1 MRIFH
6 KIQVHIVQKGW
17 AKAMNMFIKFLI
29 AAVFAGTPLLFGTLG
44 EIMNE
49 KAGHLNLG
57 VEGMMAMG
65 ACAGFMA
72 GYLSD
77 SLLIALLAAFGA
89 GMLGALIYAVLTIT
103 FMADQ
108 NVTGLT
114 LTIFGVGLSNFAG
127 EFMLISSPSSSL
139 KLPEQITA
147 QISNVNIPGLSDI
160 PLLGPLLF
168 QYNIFVYLGLV
179 LALICGLYLK
189 HSKTGLNVRAIGEN
203 PGAADAAGIKVTKL
217 KYLNVL
223 IGGGI
228 CGIGGAYCS
237 MIINGGVWMNNP
249 VNGQGWI
256 SVALVIFAVWN
267 PLRAILG
274 SFIFGAFNIL
284 KYYFPKTIITI
295 PNAFYDMLPFVITA
309 LVLVITSIRKSK
321 ENSQPAS
328 CGTNYFREER

>member
-1 MRIFH
+1 MNIFL
-6 KIQVHIVQKGW
+6 
-17 AKAMNMFIKFLI
+17 NFLI
-29 AAVFAGTPLLFGTLG
+29 ASVFAGTPLLFGTLG

-72 GYLSD
+72 GYISNNLAV
-77 SLLIALLAAFGA
+77 ALFAAFVA
-89 GMLGALIYAVLTIT
+89 GMIGALIYAVLTIT

-114 LTIFGVGLSNFAG
+114 LTIFGVGISNFIG
-127 EFMLISSPSSSL
+127 EYMLVNSNTSSL
-139 KLPEQITA
+139 KLPEQITS
-147 QISNVNIPGLSDI
+147 QISNINIPGLSSI
-160 PLLGPLLF
+160 PVAGPLLF
-168 QYNIFVYLGLV
+168 QYNVFVYLGIAVAV
-179 LALICGLYLK
+179 LCGIYLNHTK
-189 HSKTGLNVRAIGEN
+189 LGLNVRAIGEN

-237 MIINGGVWMNNP
+237 MIICGGVWMSNS
-249 VNGQGWI
+249 VNGIGWI
-256 SVALVIFAVWN
+256 AVALVIFASWS
-267 PLRAILG
+267 PTKAIFG
-274 SFIFGAFNIL
+274 SLIFGAFNIL
-284 KYYFPKTIITI
+284 KYYFPKTLFVI

-321 ENSQPAS
+321 ENAQPAS
-328 CGTNYFREER
+328 CGVNYFREER

>member
-1 MRIFH
+1 ML
-6 KIQVHIVQKGW
+6 
-17 AKAMNMFIKFLI
+17 IKFLI
-29 AAVFAGTPLLFGTLG
+29 AAVFAGTPLIFGTVG

-49 KAGHLNLG
+49 RAGLLNLG

-65 ACAGFMA
+65 AVAGFMA
-72 GYLSD
+72 GYFYD
-77 SLLIALLAAFGA
+77 SILIALLAAFLA
-89 GMLGALIYAVLTIT
+89 GVLGALIYAVLTIT
-103 FMADQ
+103 FMANQ

-114 LTIFGVGLSNFAG
+114 LTIFGVGISNFAG
-127 EFMLISSPSSSL
+127 EFMLVNSASSSL
-139 KLPEQITA
+139 KLPEQIA
-147 QISNVNIPGLSDI
+147 SQISNLNIPGLSTI
-160 PLLGPLLF
+160 PVIGPLFF
-168 QYNIFVYLGLV
+168 QYNIFVYLGLFIAV
-179 LALICGLYLK
+179 ICGIYY
-189 HSKTGLNVRAIGEN
+189 SRTKTGLNVRAIGEN

-217 KYLNVL
+217 KYINVL

-256 SVALVIFAVWN
+256 AVALVIFASWR
-267 PLRAILG
+267 PLRAIFG

-284 KYYFPKTIITI
+284 KYYFPKTSFTF
-295 PNAFYDMLPFVITA
+295 PNAFYDMLPFIITA

-328 CGTNYFREER
+328 CGVNYFREER

>member
-1 MRIFH
+1 ML
-6 KIQVHIVQKGW
+6 
-17 AKAMNMFIKFLI
+17 IKFLI
-29 AAVFAGTPLLFGTLG
+29 AAVFAGTPLIFGTVG

-49 KAGHLNLG
+49 RAGLLNLG

-65 ACAGFMA
+65 AVAGFMA
-72 GYLSD
+72 GYFYD
-77 SLLIALLAAFGA
+77 SILIALLAAFLA
-89 GMLGALIYAVLTIT
+89 GVLGALIYAVLTIT
-103 FMADQ
+103 FMANQ

-114 LTIFGVGLSNFAG
+114 LTIFGVGISNFAG
-127 EFMLISSPSSSL
+127 EFMLVNSASSSL

-147 QISNVNIPGLSDI
+147 QISNINIPGLSTI
-160 PLLGPLLF
+160 PVLGPLFF

-179 LALICGLYLK
+179 IAVICGIYYNRTK
-189 HSKTGLNVRAIGEN
+189 IGLNVRAIGEN

-217 KYLNVL
+217 KYINVL

-256 SVALVIFAVWN
+256 AVALVIFASWR
-267 PLRAILG
+267 PLRAIFG

-284 KYYFPKTIITI
+284 KYYFPKTIFTF
-295 PNAFYDMLPFVITA
+295 PNAFYDMLPFIITA

-328 CGTNYFREER
+328 CGVNYFREER

>member
-1 MRIFH
+1 
-6 KIQVHIVQKGW
+6 
-17 AKAMNMFIKFLI
+17 MFIKFLI
-29 AAVFAGTPLLFGTLG
+29 AAVFAGTPLLFGTVG

-72 GYLSD
+72 GFFSNNIY
-77 SLLIALLAAFGA
+77 IALLAAFLA

-103 FMADQ
+103 FMANQ

-114 LTIFGVGLSNFAG
+114 LTIFGVGISNFVG
-127 EFMLISSPSSSL
+127 EFMLVNSASSSL

-147 QISNVNIPGLSDI
+147 QISNINIPGASTI
-160 PLLGPLLF
+160 PVLGPLLF
-168 QYNIFVYLGLV
+168 QYNIFVYLGV
-179 LALICGLYLK
+179 VISIICGIYY
-189 HSKTGLNVRAIGEN
+189 SRTKTGLNVRAIGEN
-203 PGAADAAGIKVTKL
+203 PGTADAAGIKVTKL
-217 KYLNVL
+217 KYINVL

-256 SVALVIFAVWN
+256 SVALVIFATWR

-309 LVLVITSIRKSK
+309 LVLVVTSIRKSK

-328 CGTNYFREER
+328 CGVNYFREER

>member
-1 MRIFH
+1 
-6 KIQVHIVQKGW
+6 
-17 AKAMNMFIKFLI
+17 MNMFIKFLV
-29 AAVFAGTPLLFGTLG
+29 AAVFAGTPLLLGTVG

-72 GYLSD
+72 GFISA
-77 SLLIALLAAFGA
+77 SIIIALLAAFGA

-114 LTIFGVGLSNFAG
+114 LTIFGVGISNFIG
-127 EFMLISSPSSSL
+127 EFMLVHSSSNTL
-139 KLPEQITA
+139 KLPEQITS
-147 QISNVNIPGLSDI
+147 QISNVNIPGLSGI
-160 PLLGPLLF
+160 PVIGPLLF
-168 QYNIFVYLGLV
+168 QYNIFVYLGIV
-179 LALICGLYLK
+179 IAIVCGLYLNRT
-189 HSKTGLNVRAIGEN
+189 KTGLNVRAVGEN
-203 PGAADAAGIKVTKL
+203 PASADAAGIKVTKL
-217 KYLNVL
+217 KYINVL
-223 IGGGI
+223 LGGGI

-237 MIINGGVWMNNP
+237 MIINGGVWMNNA

-256 SVALVIFAVWN
+256 SVALVIFAAWS
-267 PLRAILG
+267 PFRAILG

-309 LVLVITSIRKSK
+309 LVLIVSSIKKTK

-328 CGTNYFREER
+328 CGINYFREER